1 MSRGVN
7 KAIILGYLGAD
18 PDVKTLPSGDMV
30 ANFSMATSESWRD
43 KRTSEIKERTEW
55 HNITVYGKTAETI
68 QKYAKKGTQAYV
80 EGSIRSNKYQDK
92 NGVERVR
99 YEIVANLFRLIGSR
113 PQAGANPYSA
123 GQEAHSQPQSTG
135 FSPTPAAT
143 TASSPSALS
152 TTDLDDE
159 IPF

>member
-7 KAIILGYLGAD
+7 KAIILGYLGGD

-113 PQAGANPYSA
+113 PQAGASAPYSG
-123 GQEAHSQPQSTG
+123 GQESQVSS
-135 FSPTPAAT
+135 FSPSPAAT
-143 TASSPSALS
+143 TSSAPSALS